1 MAWYFHLQEI
11 RLQRRL
17 GLQLEFRLLVIPC
30 KLHHSSDFFFSPSPN
45 STFIYLFF
53 SFLPLISQIS
63 PPFPADTIINRST
76 VLGKVRA
83 RERRGRGMGER
94 GGKRICKFPVHPS
107 SSLHPL
113 GNHTSDLWVA
123 TAVSW
128 CFLCEAESGKLEKE
142 RGRWKE
148 KRRKIK

>member
-1 MAWYFHLQEI
+1 MYPILFFCTLWDI
-11 RLQRRL
+11 WT
-17 GLQLEFRLLVIPC
+17 LVISKFP
-30 KLHHSSDFFFSPSPN
+30 SSTGTQTFRKRQAEN
-45 STFIYLFF
+45 KSTLT
-53 SFLPLISQIS
+53 SWVELEPGSLLPLLISQIS

-148 KRRKIK
+148 KRKKIK